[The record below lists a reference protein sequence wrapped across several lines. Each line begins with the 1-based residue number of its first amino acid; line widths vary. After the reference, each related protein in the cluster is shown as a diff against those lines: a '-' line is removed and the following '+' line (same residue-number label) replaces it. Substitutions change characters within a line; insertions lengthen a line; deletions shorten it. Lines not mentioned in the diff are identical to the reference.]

1 MMVLA
6 TRQAP
11 ECRQFALCTIYSIHE
26 WEAMSLYVHTTST
39 RIYILFELLAPLPN
53 RLRDRSHVLQTMMRL
68 PWPRA
73 HEALEQ
79 HKSSGQIRQRLLFV
93 HAVRLQRERQRL
105 QQQRTHG

>member
-11 ECRQFALCTIYSIHE
+11 ECRQFALCAIYSE
-26 WEAMSLYVHTTST
+26 EAMSLYVHTTST
-39 RIYILFELLAPLPN
+39 RIYIHFKLLAPLPN
-53 RLRDRSHVLQTMMRL
+53 RLRDSSHVLQTMMRL